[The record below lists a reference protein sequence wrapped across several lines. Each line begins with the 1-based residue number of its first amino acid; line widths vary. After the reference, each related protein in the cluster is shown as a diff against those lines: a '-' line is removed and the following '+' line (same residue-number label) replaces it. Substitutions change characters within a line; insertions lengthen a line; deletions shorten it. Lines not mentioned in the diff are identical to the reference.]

1 MFIIKLT
8 RFLLGYLK
16 INVWGRFP
24 ERFLNVLAGKG
35 IKIWNTRRQGESI
48 ELCILAKDYKKV
60 RKLRQRCP
68 VSIRTKQKRGVPF
81 VFRKYKRRSGL
92 AAGLALYVAALV
104 MMPKIVW
111 GVNVSGNT
119 AITDEQ
125 LQTALR
131 DVGIYSG
138 ASVKDIDAPNMR
150 LRLCLLLPEISWA
163 AVNVEGCFVNVEIR
177 ETDELMLA
185 DKRPCNLVAQ
195 CDGVIKKVY
204 VRAGISTVKVGDGVR
219 KGDMLVSG
227 TEQYSSG
234 VTKFRH
240 SDGEVIARVEKQITV
255 KIPLN
260 QIKTTYT
267 GRVVTRQVL
276 TAFNRDIPLYIGGV
290 NYDYRLETE
299 SSQITIQNTR
309 LPFTITRG
317 NFYERVQTPYLLTQ
331 SEARQKALQELEKI
345 QQTQLEG
352 FSVITRTLSY
362 NPTQNHLE
370 LTASY
375 ICEGNIA
382 KKEYIY
388 VSEG

>member
-1 MFIIKLT
+1 MLIIKLM

-16 INVWGRFP
+16 INIWGKFP

-35 IKIWNTRRQGESI
+35 IKIWSTCRRGENI

-60 RKLRQRCP
+60 PKLRRKCP
-68 VSIRTKQKRGVPF
+68 VKVRTKQKRGMPF
-81 VFRKYKRRSGL
+81 IFRKYRRRSGL
-92 AAGLALYVAALV
+92 AVGLAIYVAALV

-119 AITDEQ
+119 NITDEQ

-138 ASVKDIDAPNMR
+138 ASIKDIDAPNMR
-150 LRLCLLLPEISWA
+150 LNLCLLLPEISWA

-177 ETDELMLA
+177 EAEELALA
-185 DKRPCNLVAQ
+185 DKRPCNLVAD
-195 CDGVIKKVY
+195 CDGVVKGVF
-204 VRAGISTVKVGDGVR
+204 VRAGLSTVKVGDGVR

-240 SDGEVIARVEKQITV
+240 SEGEIIAQVEKQITV
-255 KIPLN
+255 KVPLN

-267 GRVVTRQVL
+267 GKVATRRVL
-276 TAFNRDIPLYIGGV
+276 TAFDCDIPLYIGEV
-290 NYDYRLETE
+290 RYDYRLERVTTP
-299 SSQITIQNTR
+299 IKIQNTR
-309 LPFTITRG
+309 LPFVLTEGR
-317 NFYERVQTPYLLTQ
+317 FYERVQTPYLLSQ
-331 SEARQKALQELEKI
+331 KEAQKKALTELEKI
-345 QQTQLEG
+345 QQSQLKG
-352 FSVITRTLSY
+352 FSIIERNLQY
-362 NPTQNHLE
+362 KPTEKELE
-370 LTASY
+370 LTATY

-388 VSEG
+388 ISEG